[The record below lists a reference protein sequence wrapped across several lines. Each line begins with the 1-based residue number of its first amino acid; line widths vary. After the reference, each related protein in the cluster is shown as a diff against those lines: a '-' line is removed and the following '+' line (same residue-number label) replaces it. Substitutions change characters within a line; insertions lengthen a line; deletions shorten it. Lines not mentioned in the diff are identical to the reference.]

1 MEETIE
7 RFSVKNLEEGTQVGN
22 LTVLGRVSDTVYIM
36 DRGLVMKITEK
47 SVALSKDAREKWL
60 SEYEIGGRLY
70 LIDPKRFAATYSR
83 FLLDIGRAKSR
94 GAILMQRCSP
104 LLESDF
110 TEERLMDIAW
120 CLALMHQKGIVH
132 NDVKLANVMLLP
144 NGRATLIDFGNSEA
158 SEYGIDVRSD
168 ENGFYNIVK
177 KYVRATGKFI
187 PEASIYETLQ
197 YLVQRYHSRM

>member
-7 RFSVKNLEEGTQVGN
+7 RFSVKKLEEGMQVGN
-22 LTVLGRVSDTVYIM
+22 LTVLRRVSDTVYIM
-36 DRGLVMKITEK
+36 DRELVMKITEK

-60 SEYEIGGRLY
+60 SEYEIGKRLY
-70 LIDPKRFAATYSR
+70 LMDSERFAAMHSR

-110 TEERLMDIAW
+110 TEERLMDIAG
-120 CLALMHQKGIVH
+120 CLVLMHREGIVH
-132 NDVKLANVMLLP
+132 NDVKLANVVLLP
-144 NGRATLIDFGNSEA
+144 NGRATLIDFGNSET
-158 SEYGIDVRSD
+158 SEYGFDVRSD
-168 ENGFYNIVK
+168 ENGFHNIVK

-187 PEASIYETLQ
+187 PEAGISETFQ
-197 YLVQRYHSRM
+197 YLVQKYYSRM